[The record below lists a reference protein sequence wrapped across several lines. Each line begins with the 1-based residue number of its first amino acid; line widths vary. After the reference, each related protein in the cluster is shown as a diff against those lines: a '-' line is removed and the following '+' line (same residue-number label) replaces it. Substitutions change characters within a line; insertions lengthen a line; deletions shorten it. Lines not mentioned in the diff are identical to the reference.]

1 MQTIFFKKFTNHKQ
15 TRNFARK
22 QQLNIFL
29 KKNSQL
35 KVNNQNQKKITNK
48 WDESEI
54 KTFCHKVKQYIF
66 KVYITFVFNNKI
78 MTNTVKS
85 H

>member
-35 KVNNQNQKKITNK
+35 KVNNQNKKKITNK
-48 WDESEI
+48 
-54 KTFCHKVKQYIF
+54 
-66 KVYITFVFNNKI
+66 
-78 MTNTVKS
+78 
-85 H
+85 